1 MDELAVKLIKRSDT
15 LKANRQQHESV
26 WRECYDYTYPL
37 RGAGFSDEVLD
48 AQSAKHKVAKLL
60 DGTATDSARMLASAL
75 MSGMTPAN
83 AQWLNLDSESLPD
96 DAKAWLSEC
105 ATLVWENIHAA
116 NFDAEGYEANLD
128 VVCAGWFVLYI
139 DEDREEGGYT
149 FQQWPLAQCYVT
161 STR

>member
-1 MDELAVKLIKRSDT
+1 MDDLAVKLVKRADT
-15 LKANRQQHESV
+15 LKANRQVHESV

-37 RGAGFSDEVLD
+37 RGAGLSDEVLD
-48 AQSAKHKVAKLL
+48 AQSAKSKVARLL

-96 DAKAWLSEC
+96 DAAAWLSTC

-128 VVCAGWFVLYI
+128 VVCAGWFALYI
-139 DEDREEGGYT
+139 DEDREEGGFS
-149 FQQWPLAQCYVT
+149 FQQ
-161 STR
+161 